1 MSLTCV
7 INENKMRERKS
18 MSSTQRIKVTF
29 FVFLI
34 LFFLGGCSRTE
45 FVKITFDTNGG
56 SPVFDVMTERNN
68 PVLPEDPTKE
78 GYTFDGWYFDPG
90 TFGSAF
96 EEGMTLDGDV
106 TLHAK
111 WITNAYTIR
120 FDTEGETADAVTRAF
135 DTDIF
140 PLETPVRDGFVF
152 LGWYADEAY
161 RIPFVRTTMPA
172 HDITLYAKWGYRVA
186 FDTGYFIDVEDQY
199 VEPETKL
206 RIPYV
211 YRIGHTLEGWYRSL
225 YQGEMADARWSFAQ
239 DVVQEHMTLYAN
251 WTVNQ
256 YTITFDTGHE
266 IDLQPMTDYYD
277 ADLVA
282 PEEPIL
288 PGSIFAHW
296 YEEGS
301 PDVPYVFSRMP
312 GHDVHL
318 FAQWHNRIEF
328 ETYDGS
334 HVDPITTLAGN
345 TVDEPE
351 SPVKTGHTFDGWYAD
366 EGFDEPF
373 EFDTMPDSNVILHA
387 KWTINAHQVTFD
399 SNGGTLLDPVTLDY
413 GSNIEGFVTAKPG
426 DIFLGWYLEDTKVD
440 TVPDH
445 EIVVHAKWHAI
456 EMVEVGLEGTT
467 YEIPLGSGNNGRADV
482 LGGYLMATT
491 ETTYELW
498 HLVMTWAVQNGYQ
511 FGNEGREGS
520 HGTDGALPTEEGKTQ
535 PVTHIR
541 WHDVLVW
548 TNALSEMSGLDP
560 VYRNGD
566 QVLRDSGFDHL
577 GNISSATQTEKNG
590 YRLPTQ
596 EEWEMAARWRNEE
609 SDSTVFVGG
618 RHWTSGD
625 RLSGSDAPHTNQ
637 QETDRFSWHGLNS
650 GVETHLVGLKVPNQL
665 GLYDMAGNVWEWTM
679 YTGNPFR
686 PIYGGAANVFSDDLI
701 IGSNTTAD
709 LFAQNAFYGFRLTR
723 NP

>member
-1 MSLTCV
+1 
-7 INENKMRERKS
+7 MRERAF
-18 MSSTQRIKVTF
+18 MSVIRRFQVAL
-29 FVFLI
+29 VI
-34 LFFLGGCSRTE
+34 LWILCVLGGCSKTE
-45 FVKITFDTNGG
+45 YVRIAFDTDGG
-56 SPVFDVMTERNN
+56 IAVFDIMTDRKN
-68 PVLPEDPTKE
+68 PVLPGEPSKE

-96 EEGMTLDGDV
+96 VEGMTLDGDV

-111 WITNAYTIR
+111 WITNAYTIF
-120 FDTEGETADAVTRAF
+120 FDTQGETIDSQTRAF
-135 DTDIF
+135 DAAIF
-140 PLETPVRDGFVF
+140 PLDTPVRDGYEF
-152 LGWYADEAY
+152 LGWYADEAR
-161 RIPFVRTTMPA
+161 RIPFLRTTMPA
-172 HDITLYAKWGYRVA
+172 HDVTLYAKWGYLVV
-186 FDTGYFIDVEDQY
+186 FETNHFIGVEDQV

-206 RIPYV
+206 RIPDAD
-211 YRIGHTLEGWYRSL
+211 RIGHTLEGWYTSL
-225 YQGEMADARWSFAQ
+225 YPGEMETSRWSFAQ
-239 DVVQEHMTLYAN
+239 DVVREHMTLYAN

-256 YTITFDTGHE
+256 YTMTFDAGHG
-266 IDLQPMTDYYD
+266 IDVPPIVDDYD

-282 PEEPIL
+282 PEDPTL
-288 PGSIFAHW
+288 PGSIFSHW
-296 YEEGS
+296 HEKGS

-312 GHDVHL
+312 ACDVHL
-318 FAQWHNRIEF
+318 VAQWHNQIAF

-334 HVDPITTLAGN
+334 HIDSITTLAGN
-345 TVDEPE
+345 PIEEPE
-351 SPVKTGHTFDGWYAD
+351 PPVKTGYAFDGWYAD
-366 EGFDEPF
+366 EGFAEPF
-373 EFDTMPDSNVILHA
+373 VFDTMPESNMILHA

-399 SNGGTLLDPVTLDY
+399 SNGGTPLDPVTLDY
-413 GSNIEGFVTAKPG
+413 GSSIQGYVTSKPG

-445 EIVVHAKWHAI
+445 EIVVHAKWHDI
-456 EMVEVGLEGTT
+456 QMVEVGLEGIT
-467 YEIPLGSGNNGRADV
+467 YEIPLGSENNSRADV
-482 LGGYLMATT
+482 EGGYLMATT

-498 HLVMTWAVQNGYQ
+498 YLVMTWAVQNGYQ
-511 FGNEGREGS
+511 FGNPGREGS

-566 QVLRDSGFDHL
+566 QVLRDSDHL
-577 GNISSATQTEKNG
+577 GNISSATQTENNG
-590 YRLPTQ
+590 YRLPTPQ
-596 EEWEMAARWRNEE
+596 EWEMAARWRNVE

-625 RLSGSDAPHTNQ
+625 RLSGSDAPHTNR

-650 GVETHLVGLKVPNQL
+650 GVKTQLVGLKAPNQL

-701 IGSNTTAD
+701 ISSNTTAD
-709 LFAQNAFYGFRLTR
+709 LYAQNSFYGFRLTR